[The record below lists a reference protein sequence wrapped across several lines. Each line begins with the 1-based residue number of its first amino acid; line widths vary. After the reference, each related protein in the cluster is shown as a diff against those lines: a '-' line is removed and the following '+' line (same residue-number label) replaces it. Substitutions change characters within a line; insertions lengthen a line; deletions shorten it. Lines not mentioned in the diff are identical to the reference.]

1 MRFCPFS
8 LTLGLLCA
16 LSLASTGCL
25 AVLQVPPPPPEK
37 RVIVIRP
44 SRPDNNA
51 MWIDGYWRWS
61 VAKGRYHW
69 VDGYWKIEKSTP
81 VKKQKG
87 RRRGQDDVII
97 IE

>member
-1 MRFCPFS
+1 MRFRHITLS
-8 LTLGLLCA
+8 LGLLYA
-16 LSLASTGCL
+16 LSLIGSGCMAL
-25 AVLQVPPPPPEK
+25 LQIPPPPPDK

-51 MWIDGYWRWS
+51 QWVDGYWRWS

-69 VDGYWKIEKSTP
+69 VDGYWKIEKSVP
-81 VKKQKG
+81 GKKQKS
-87 RRRGQDDVII
+87 RRARQSDIII